1 MSYETI
7 EHIDDRVAI
16 AIRSS
21 NYYANFTDN
30 YEVKRNPG
38 DPPLWECTCP
48 GWLFRGRCR
57 HVAEVRERLVE
68 QYREVLG

>member
-1 MSYETI
+1 MTWLLSKRRKW
-7 EHIDDRVAI
+7 RVDG
-16 AIRSS
+16 R
-21 NYYANFTDN
+21 TDN

>member
-1 MSYETI
+1 MTWLLSKRRKW
-7 EHIDDRVAI
+7 RVDG
-16 AIRSS
+16 R
-21 NYYANFTDN
+21 TDN

-57 HVAEVRERLVE
+57 HVAEVR
-68 QYREVLG
+68 

>member
-1 MSYETI
+1 MTWLRNKRRKWTV
-7 EHIDDRVAI
+7 DGR
-16 AIRSS
+16 
-21 NYYANFTDN
+21 TDT

-48 GWLFRGRCR
+48 GWRFRGRCR